1 MARAK
6 RTERAE
12 ARRRYRAEQVEQA
25 EQAAT
30 AAAVAA
36 PSVPQQPVAMAD
48 RVRALLRQV
57 RPPDVGADL
66 RAVPAMVRAKPLILA
81 PYGLLVL
88 GAVVAAVLPKSGTS
102 SGGIPYFYVQ
112 LAFLQPTLLF
122 FAAGFLA
129 PRAAYLFGTL
139 LGVAA
144 AVLFAVLSISLV
156 GVFGSLSTMTVSD
169 RVVYSLWQL
178 LQFVVSG
185 AIFGWFASWYRD
197 FLRRS
202 QARNRESAEA
212 RKRAQRRES
221 RRQEAKRAR

>member
-12 ARRRYRAEQVEQA
+12 ARRRYRAEQA

-30 AAAVAA
+30 ATAAALAA
-36 PSVPQQPVAMAD
+36 PEVPQQPVPMAD
-48 RVRALLRQV
+48 KVRALLRQV

-66 RAVPAMVRAKPLILA
+66 RAVPGMVRAKPLILA

-88 GAVVAAVLPKSGTS
+88 GAVLAAALPKGSTAG
-102 SGGIPYFYVQ
+102 GGIPYFYVQ

-129 PRAAYLFGTL
+129 QRAAYLFGAL

-144 AVLFAVLSISLV
+144 AALFAVLAVGLV
-156 GVFGSLSTMTVSD
+156 GVFGSLDTMTVSD
-169 RVVYSLWQL
+169 RVIYSFWQL

-202 QARNRESAEA
+202 QARSRESAEA
-212 RKRAQRRES
+212 RKRAQRREA